1 MKLIQFK
8 AKDLKTNEW
17 VYGDLAYVSMLN
29 SDTKKVYIVSHKA
42 VGGML
47 YITKRHRIDTNTLE
61 ILIH

>member
-1 MKLIQFK
+1 MELVQFK

-17 VYGDLAYVSMLN
+17 VYGDLAFVSMLN

-47 YITKRHRIDTNTLE
+47 YITKRHRIDISTLE
-61 ILIH
+61 MLIH